1 MLIFSSE
8 LTNESLQIHI
18 HNAAALALK
27 NALSACIQ
35 YTTQWLSLDND
46 TKAKIK
52 QQVLVILASPLLRAG
67 GFFAQVVTAIASIE
81 FPHNQWPGLI
91 ILLGFM
97 NNLTNTN
104 LRIATLQ
111 TIGYICKSIKPEI
124 LSLRSNKI
132 LTAMIR
138 GACQHEPPSGV
149 QLAAVHAL
157 YNSLE
162 FVRKNFEHEGERN
175 HIIQVMCEAT
185 QNPLVSVQVG
195 AFECLVKIMALTMY
209 ALSFW
214 VDIKEAAD
222 YGELPKIKS
231 KFFAKI
237 ALPEVIP
244 ILLSL
249 LTFQEDIVNEDEWNV
264 SMFHCHL
271 CNWATTTQKGLP
283 SGG

>member
-27 NALSACIQ
+27 NALSAC
-35 YTTQWLSLDND
+35 
-46 TKAKIK
+46 
-52 QQVLVILASPLLRAG
+52 
-67 GFFAQVVTAIASIE
+67 
-81 FPHNQWPGLI
+81 
-91 ILLGFM
+91 
-97 NNLTNTN
+97 
-104 LRIATLQ
+104 
-111 TIGYICKSIKPEI
+111 KPEI
-124 LSLRSNKI
+124 LSLRSNEI
-132 LTAMIR
+132 LTAVIH
-138 GACQHEPPSGV
+138 GARQDEPSSDV

-264 SMFHCHL
+264 SMSVSTCF
-271 CNWATTTQKGLP
+271 NFMAWAVTDLIVDAVIPFIEAYIKSPDWHQREAGMMAFGSVLDGPDP
-283 SGG
+283 SVLTRESGAPIADGDDKRF